1 MVIDALLEATPVV
14 AAGRCAAARLTPM
27 APPVVLVHGFGTS
40 FDLTWVA
47 NGWVDLL
54 ADEGREAIGVDL
66 LGHGAAPKPHDV
78 AAYDDLGAR
87 VVEALPADGPVDA
100 IGFSLG
106 AKTLLKV
113 VAAHP
118 DRFRSL
124 IVAGVGANLFRSD
137 DMSVVVDAVRSGD
150 DGDNPALGYFSGLAQ
165 LPGNDREALAAC
177 MANGGGRV
185 SVEELAAV
193 ACPVLVV
200 LGEHDFVAPADQ
212 LIAALPDARL
222 VTLPRTDHARTP
234 KSFDFIDA
242 ALGFLKAQD

>member
-1 MVIDALLEATPVV
+1 MSV
-14 AAGRCAAARLTPM
+14 
-27 APPVVLVHGFGTS
+27 PVVLVHGFGTS
-40 FDLTWVA
+40 FQLTWVA

-54 ADEGREAIGVDL
+54 GDEGREVIGVDL
-66 LGHGAAPKPHDV
+66 LGHGTAPRPHDES
-78 AAYDDLGAR
+78 AYDDLGAR
-87 VVEALPADGPVDA
+87 VVEALPADGQVDA

-124 IVAGVGANLFRSD
+124 IVAGVGANLFRVD
-137 DMSVVVDAVRSGD
+137 DMSAVVQAVRTGE
-150 DGDNPALGYFSGLAQ
+150 DGDIPALGYFSGLAQ

-185 SVEELAAV
+185 SADELAAV
-193 ACPVLVV
+193 TCPVLVV
-200 LGEHDFVAPADQ
+200 LGEHDFVQSADQ
-212 LIAALPDARL
+212 LIDALVDSRL

-234 KSFDFIDA
+234 KSFEFIDA
-242 ALGFLKAQD
+242 ALDFLRSQT

>member
-1 MVIDALLEATPVV
+1 MPAD
-14 AAGRCAAARLTPM
+14 GAARLIRM
-27 APPVVLVHGFGTS
+27 AVPVVLVHGFGTS
-40 FDLTWVA
+40 FDLTWVS

-54 ADEGREAIGVDL
+54 GDEGRQVVGVDL

-78 AAYDDLGAR
+78 DAYDDLGAR
-87 VVEALPADGPVDA
+87 VVEALPGDGKVDA

-137 DMSVVVDAVRSGD
+137 DMSAVVDAVRNGD
-150 DGDNPALGYFSGLAQ
+150 DGGNPVLGYFSGLAQ

-185 SVEELAAV
+185 SAEELAAV
-193 ACPVLVV
+193 RCPVLVV

-212 LIAALPDARL
+212 LIEALPDATL

-234 KSFDFIDA
+234 KSFEFIDA
-242 ALGFLKAQD
+242 ALGFLRAQP

>member
-1 MVIDALLEATPVV
+1 MPAD
-14 AAGRCAAARLTPM
+14 GAARLTRM
-27 APPVVLVHGFGTS
+27 AVPVVLVHGFGTS
-40 FDLTWVA
+40 FDLTWVS

-54 ADEGREAIGVDL
+54 GDEGRQVVGVDL

-78 AAYDDLGAR
+78 DAYDDLGAR
-87 VVEALPADGPVDA
+87 VVEALPGDGKVDA

-137 DMSVVVDAVRSGD
+137 DMSAVVDAVRNGD
-150 DGDNPALGYFSGLAQ
+150 DGGNPVLGYFSGLAQ

-185 SVEELAAV
+185 GAEELAAV
-193 ACPVLVV
+193 GCPVLVV
-200 LGEHDFVAPADQ
+200 LGEHDFIAPAGQ
-212 LIAALPDARL
+212 LVEALPDARL
-222 VTLPRTDHARTP
+222 VTLPRPNRSSSSTQRWP
-234 KSFDFIDA
+234 FSPPRIEV
-242 ALGFLKAQD
+242 